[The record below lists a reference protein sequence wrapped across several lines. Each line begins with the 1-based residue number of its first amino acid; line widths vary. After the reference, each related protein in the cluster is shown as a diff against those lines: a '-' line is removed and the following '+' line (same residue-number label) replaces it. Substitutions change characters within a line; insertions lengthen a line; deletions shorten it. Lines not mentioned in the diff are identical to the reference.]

1 MLTVIGCGNL
11 IRNDDG
17 VGVVVARRLIDY
29 VQEHECSGVAVLDAG
44 TGGLDVMF
52 RARGATQL
60 VVVDASTSGSQP
72 GAVFCVHGE
81 DLASDYHPSYSL
93 HDFRWDH
100 ALYAGRQIFGAH
112 FPSDVTVFL
121 IEVGDLGFGCELTDA
136 VRRAADRVVAEIAT
150 MIDHHAA
157 AVVH

>member
-29 VQEHECSGVAVLDAG
+29 VQHHECTDVAVFDAG
-44 TGGLDVMF
+44 TGGLEVMF
-52 RARGATQL
+52 RARGARHL
-60 VVVDASTSGSQP
+60 IVVDASKSGSQP

-81 DLASDYHPSYSL
+81 DLASDYHPSYSV

-100 ALYAGRQIFGAH
+100 ALYAGRKIFGPD
-112 FPSDVTVFL
+112 FPADITVFL
-121 IEVGDLGFGCELTDA
+121 IEAGDLGFGCELTEP

-150 MIDHHAA
+150 MIDRHVAA
-157 AVVH
+157 IVD